1 MAIIPSTWSL
11 PLKTRG
17 GEVPKKASFQIQF
30 KPDHILRINSL
41 QNNKNSKLIIGI
53 VVIAAALLYLVI
65 SSTLSQSQYF
75 MTVVEL
81 KAGQSELV
89 GKNIRLSGVVLG
101 DTIAYDLQ
109 TLDLS
114 FEVAQ
119 IPGDHQVIKEMGG
132 MAAVLAKAAHDP
144 TLPRI
149 QVHYKGPR
157 PDLLK
162 DEAQAIMTGALDEAG
177 VFQVSELLLK
187 CPSKYEAELPAQSK

>member
-1 MAIIPSTWSL
+1 
-11 PLKTRG
+11 LKN
-17 GEVPKKASFQIQF
+17 KKNI
-30 KPDHILRINSL
+30 
-41 QNNKNSKLIIGI
+41 KLIIGI
-53 VVIAAALLYLVI
+53 ALIAAALLYLVI

-75 MTVVEL
+75 MTVAEI
-81 KAGQSELV
+81 KDGQAELV
-89 GKNIRLSGVVLG
+89 GKNIRMSGVVLG
-101 DTIAYDLQ
+101 DTISYDPQ

-119 IPGDHQVIKEMGG
+119 IPGDHQLIKDMGG
-132 MAAVLAKAAHDP
+132 MSVVLAQAAHDP
-144 TLPRI
+144 TLPKT

-162 DEAQAIMTGALDEAG
+162 DEAQAIMTGALDESG

>member
-1 MAIIPSTWSL
+1 M
-11 PLKTRG
+11 KN
-17 GEVPKKASFQIQF
+17 KK
-30 KPDHILRINSL
+30 
-41 QNNKNSKLIIGI
+41 NNKLIIGI
-53 VVIAAALLYLVI
+53 VVIAGALLYLVI

-75 MTVVEL
+75 MTVQEL
-81 KAGQSELV
+81 KAGQAELV
-89 GKNIRLSGVVLG
+89 GKNIRMSGVVLG
-101 DTIAYDLQ
+101 DTIAYDPQ
-109 TLDLS
+109 TLDLT

-119 IPGDHQVIKEMGG
+119 IPGDHQVIQDMGG
-132 MAAVLAKAAHDP
+132 MAAVLAQAAHDP
-144 TLPRI
+144 TLPKI

>member
-1 MAIIPSTWSL
+1 M
-11 PLKTRG
+11 
-17 GEVPKKASFQIQF
+17 
-30 KPDHILRINSL
+30 
-41 QNNKNSKLIIGI
+41 NNKKNVKLIIGV

-75 MTVVEL
+75 MTVEEL
-81 KAGQSELV
+81 KVGQAELV
-89 GKNIRLSGVVLG
+89 GKNIRMSGVVLG
-101 DTIAYDLQ
+101 DTISYDPQ

-119 IPGDHQVIKEMGG
+119 IPGDHELIKEMGG
-132 MAAVLAKAAHDP
+132 MSVVLAQAANDP
-144 TLPRI
+144 TLPKI
-149 QVHYKGPR
+149 LVHYNGPR

-162 DEAQAIMTGALDEAG
+162 DEAQAIMTGALDESG